1 MKVGDL
7 VRNWSRDKIYWG
19 TIIRTFKGVCGSA
32 KEAHVLWV
40 DGQITHEHHTVLEVM
55 VCK

>member
-7 VRNWSRDKIYWG
+7 IRTGGGNNVFWG
-19 TIIRTFKGVCGSA
+19 TIIKTFKGVCGTV
-32 KEAHVLWV
+32 KEAHVLWF
-40 DGQITHEHHTVLEVM
+40 DGHVTHEHHTVLEV